1 MPKLRILPAR
11 AFSGRLALVG
21 LFVFSFACVDDPA
34 DPAGPS
40 APTDLPVDG
49 AVAPTD
55 LMEAADIDVA
65 SVLIDQRSSL
75 PGIVFGTAG
84 MRNED
89 LNKVHTG
96 WKNGGPLTP
105 TNILSWLSGA
115 RAKGGR
121 AIVKLSKGSDRFVK
135 NSDGTFSLSKWKAL
149 VGAYRNVNLAPYI
162 KDGTIVGHMLI
173 DEPHRSARWGKPISH
188 ATLEEMAKYSKQLW
202 PQMSTFV
209 RVVPSWLGEARFQ
222 YRYVDAGWAQYE
234 RSKGD
239 PKKWVESETAAAKRE
254 GLGLVVGL
262 NVTDGGDGSSR
273 ISGDTPGKWAMSAT
287 ELRTNGAAMLS
298 SSHGCAFIM
307 RAHVESYYG
316 RSDIKRA
323 MAELSAKA
331 KNHPR
336 TSCQG

>member
-1 MPKLRILPAR
+1 MHRPTISPVR
-11 AFSGRLALVG
+11 AISGRLALTG
-21 LFVFSFACVDDPA
+21 LLVFSFACVDDTA

-40 APTDLPVDG
+40 SSAELPADAPMDLMEPADLD
-49 AVAPTD
+49 VAPT
-55 LMEAADIDVA
+55 
-65 SVLIDQRSSL
+65 LIDQRSSL
-75 PGIVFGTAG
+75 PGIVFGTSG

-105 TNILSWLSGA
+105 KNIISWLSGA

-121 AIVKLSKGSDRFVK
+121 AIVKLSKGSDHYIK

-149 VGAYRNVNLAPYI
+149 VGAYRNVNLDPYI
-162 KDGTIVGHMLI
+162 KDGTIVGHFLI

-202 PQMSTFV
+202 PQMPTMI
-209 RVVPSWLGEARFQ
+209 RVVPSWLGEAKFQ

-234 RSKGD
+234 PGKGD
-239 PKKWVESETAAAKRE
+239 PKRWVEAETAAAKRE
-254 GLGLVVGL
+254 GLGLVIGL
-262 NVTDGGDGSSR
+262 NVTDGGDGSSGIR
-273 ISGDTPGKWAMSAT
+273 GDSRGKWAMSAT
-287 ELRTNGAAMLS
+287 ELRRNGLAMLS

-307 RAHVESYYG
+307 RAHVESYYE

-323 MAELSAKA
+323 MAELSSKAKA
-331 KNHPR
+331 HSR